1 MCSRVCVHGNLTP
14 FEVRRGEQ
22 RERNKLLQR
31 SRRRRGVSR
40 GSGFRWG
47 FFAVCLRSCLSDDDG
62 DSANKP
68 SKKRIQFIPCGKLHY
83 QNTQCLFFFCDYNL
97 RLIKYRSSLIVH
109 WTETTELIY
118 SLNVGTRTFL
128 QTTDLD
134 FILWRHCAYFL
145 VRLRYKKHLSGFGI
159 DDVLVLNTWFSCHKH
174 WADVLTSHV
183 IVHSRETFPMF
194 PWKCRV
200 ASGHKRCNV
209 NLMWHVRTNTYRVLV
224 CRNVSRQHFI
234 LATALVWWPSDDVR
248 G

>member
-1 MCSRVCVHGNLTP
+1 MKADRQTNTNLTLALYWKTAGLSNPALPRLHFVYSTWVCVCSRVCVHGNLTP

-68 SKKRIQFIPCGKLHY
+68 SKKRIQFIPRGKLHY

-118 SLNVGTRTFL
+118 SLNV
-128 QTTDLD
+128 
-134 FILWRHCAYFL
+134 
-145 VRLRYKKHLSGFGI
+145 
-159 DDVLVLNTWFSCHKH
+159 
-174 WADVLTSHV
+174 
-183 IVHSRETFPMF
+183 
-194 PWKCRV
+194 
-200 ASGHKRCNV
+200 
-209 NLMWHVRTNTYRVLV
+209 
-224 CRNVSRQHFI
+224 RNVRSCKLRI
-234 LATALVWWPSDDVR
+234 
-248 G
+248 